1 MVKKRL
7 LSLCDDSKKWIAM
20 TVLMNWISIICNIGI
35 IVYIGNIVDKLVNND
50 FNINILSSAIFII
63 AMLGIRFTCNFL
75 STSFLLILQQKLE
88 KD

>member
-1 MVKKRL
+1 MVSKRL

-50 FNINILSSAIFII
+50 FNINILTSAIFIRH
-63 AMLGIRFTCNFL
+63 AGQHL
-75 STSFLLILQQKLE
+75 S
-88 KD
+88 